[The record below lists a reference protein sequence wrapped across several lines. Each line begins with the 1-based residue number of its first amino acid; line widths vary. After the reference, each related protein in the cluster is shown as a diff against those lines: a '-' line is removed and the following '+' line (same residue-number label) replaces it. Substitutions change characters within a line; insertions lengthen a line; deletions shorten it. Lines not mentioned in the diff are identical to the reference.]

1 MLKHV
6 GRTPGASTFT
16 LSIIYNAFGRTWGTP
31 LQYHVVFVPFGVGSS
46 TADKSIR
53 VLKRISNLSFLKLIL
68 IIAYN
73 FKIILYHA
81 KQIANA
87 VRNIF
92 IVMQVCLC
100 IVYKCRQKLKSLF
113 ILVSSF
119 WFISH
124 KL

>member
-1 MLKHV
+1 MRPPLHYQ
-6 GRTPGASTFT
+6 SYIT
-16 LSIIYNAFGRTWGTP
+16 LSDAPGVRP

-53 VLKRISNLSFLKLIL
+53 VQKRISNLSFLKLIL
-68 IIAYN
+68 LIAYD
-73 FKIILYHA
+73 FKIIVLKFLYHA
-81 KQIANA
+81 KQIVNE